1 MSPPESAAGY
11 AETTRVLI
19 VEDQGMF
26 RSFLEDWVPAQDG
39 FTLVGA
45 FATAEEALRNIET
58 LSPHVALLDFQL
70 PGMDG
75 IALAQALRQ
84 VRPHLRALM
93 LSSLTD
99 ALALTRIRES
109 GVEGYLE
116 KDAPLVELA
125 EALRTV
131 ASGRPYFSRKFTEVL
146 AQESA
151 RTEALGKIL
160 SRREQQVLTQVLA
173 GRTSKEIGEAIGLS
187 PRTVEFHRANL
198 MAKLGASNL
207 AELLAHAR
215 QRGLA

>member
-1 MSPPESAAGY
+1 MSRPHASTGSV
-11 AETTRVLI
+11 ETTRVLV

-26 RSFLEDWVPAQDG
+26 RSFLEEWVPSQSD
-39 FTLVGA
+39 FVLVGA
-45 FATAEEALRNIET
+45 FTSAEEALRRIET
-58 LSPHVALLDFQL
+58 LSPHVALLDLQL

-84 VRPHLRALM
+84 VRPHLRTLL
-93 LSSLTD
+93 LSSLSDPLT
-99 ALALTRIRES
+99 LTRIRES

-116 KDAPLVELA
+116 KDAPLAELA

-131 ASGRPYFSRKFTEVL
+131 VRGRSYFSRKFTETL

-151 RTEALGKIL
+151 KSEALGKIL
-160 SRREQQVLTQVLA
+160 SRREQQVLTQVLT
-173 GRTSKEIGEAIGLS
+173 GRTSKEIGESIGLS
-187 PRTVEFHRANL
+187 PRTVEFHRSNL

-207 AELLAHAR
+207 AELLVHAR

>member
-1 MSPPESAAGY
+1 MSRPESTAGFS
-11 AETTRVLI
+11 ETTRVLV

-26 RSFLEDWVPAQDG
+26 RSFLEDWTRAQAG

-45 FATAEEALRNIET
+45 FGSGEEALRHIET

-84 VRPHLRALM
+84 VRPHLRTLM

-109 GVEGYLE
+109 GVEGYVE
-116 KDAPLVELA
+116 KDAPLAELA

-131 ASGRPYFSRKFTEVL
+131 ASGRSYFSRKFTEIL
-146 AQESA
+146 AREGA
-151 RTEALGKIL
+151 RTEAVGKIL

-173 GRTSKEIGEAIGLS
+173 GRTSKEIGESIGLS